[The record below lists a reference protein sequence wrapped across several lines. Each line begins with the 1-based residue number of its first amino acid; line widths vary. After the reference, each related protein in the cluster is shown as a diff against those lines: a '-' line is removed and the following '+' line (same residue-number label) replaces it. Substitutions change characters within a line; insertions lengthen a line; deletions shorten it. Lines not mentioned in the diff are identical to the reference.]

1 MAELKEQS
9 GRENKEAG
17 KLEKEKLEKEKREKA
32 KLEEEKWEKEILL
45 NLAELFA
52 QDAWI
57 TPDEKARLVREIRKG
72 EAV

>member
-17 KLEKEKLEKEKREKA
+17 KREKGKREKEKQ
-32 KLEEEKWEKEILL
+32 EEEKWEKEILL

-72 EAV
+72 EAL

>member
-17 KLEKEKLEKEKREKA
+17 KREKE